1 MNIYLLRHGQ
11 TEENRKGTYY
21 GNLDVSLNDVGI
33 IQGNK
38 AKQFFNNIK
47 LDRVYVSDKKR
58 TLEMVK
64 LVLGQEEIEVIQD
77 NRINE
82 TNFGDFE
89 GKTYEEIQKLYPKE
103 CMCWES
109 NWKEFEPPN
118 GENYIKLCERVKN
131 FMEYI
136 KNLKCDNILICTHS
150 GVIRAIYC
158 YIMNENIDLFWKF
171 GCKNGDI
178 SLIKYEYDNLYID
191 SIIHNNTGTV
201 NNYCHS

>member
-11 TEENRKGTYY
+11 TEENRKGSYY
-21 GNLDVSLNDVGI
+21 GNLDISLNEIGI
-33 IQGNK
+33 SQGNR
-38 AKQFFNNIK
+38 AKDFFKDII
-47 LDRVYVSDKKR
+47 LDKIYVSDKKR

-64 LVLGQEEIEVIQD
+64 LILGQKEIEVTQD

-89 GKTYEEIQKLYPKE
+89 GKTYEEILELYPEE
-103 CMCWES
+103 CKCWKD
-109 NWKEFEPPN
+109 NWKEFVPPS
-118 GENYIKLCERVKN
+118 GESYIELCKRVKS
-131 FMEYI
+131 FMEHI
-136 KNLKCDNILICTHS
+136 KKLEKENVLICAHS

-178 SLIKYEYDNLYID
+178 SVIKYEYGNLYIE
-191 SIIHNNTGTV
+191 SIMHI
-201 NNYCHS
+201 

>member
-21 GNLDVSLNDVGI
+21 GNLDISLNEVGI
-33 IQGNK
+33 SQGNS
-38 AKQFFNNIK
+38 AKEFFKDIK
-47 LDRVYVSDKKR
+47 LDKVYVSDKIR
-58 TLEMVK
+58 TLEMAK
-64 LVLGQEEIEVIQD
+64 LVLGQDKIEVIQD

-103 CMCWES
+103 CLCWEN
-109 NWKEFEPPN
+109 NWKEFEPPK
-118 GENYIKLCERVKN
+118 GESYIKLCERVRS
-131 FMEYI
+131 FMEHI
-136 KNLKCDNILICTHS
+136 KNLKYDNILICTHS

-191 SIIHNNTGTV
+191 SIVHNNMGTV
-201 NNYCHS
+201 NNYCPL